1 MKVIKFPSREEWPEI
16 VRRPAMD
23 TRKLSQ
29 AVSAIVEDVRTDGDV
44 ALRRYSLDLDGVDLE
59 TFLVTEEEFREAD
72 LAVSSELKEALD
84 IAKANIEKFHTRT
97 ADEIERMETM
107 PGLYVGSV
115 GCLSKR
121 SAYTF
126 LPVQLRC
133 SRPF

>member
-59 TFLVTEEEFREAD
+59 TFVVTEEEFREAD
-72 LAVSSELKEALD
+72 LAVSSDLKEALD
-84 IAKANIEKFHTRT
+84 IAKANIEKFHTRAT
-97 ADEIERMETM
+97 DEIERVETL
-107 PGLYVGSV
+107 PGVVCWKRWLPIE
-115 GCLSKR
+115 R